1 MLVCSESHTN
11 RKTTLCWQDGEFLM
25 LNCRYTTQ
33 TRIFDELIE
42 ILFHKDMFNKLSKG
56 TMLLGCIWKVPSS
69 NLGLTPILK

>member
-1 MLVCSESHTN
+1 
-11 RKTTLCWQDGEFLM
+11 M